1 MANDVASI
9 GVKMETE
16 DVSRGIRTLDQL
28 IALGPKVEQSM
39 ARVESGA
46 RKAGQG
52 INSIDAI
59 SVAKEFDQAAVS
71 GDRFQKVLSA
81 ISASATV
88 AGMKTISASVKEM
101 ISDLYAASAQA
112 ERLKI
117 GLDFASSGRGIS
129 ELYYLRGVT
138 KDLGLEFNSTSQAY
152 MGFQAAAKGTAL
164 EGDKAKKIFESIASA
179 SAVMGLSADQSSGV
193 LLALQQ
199 MISKGCHAPG
209 SLIRMAD
216 GSAKRVEEIRV
227 GESLM
232 GPDGYPRVVEML
244 AHGQEEMFEVS
255 PTGGY
260 AFVVNRSHKLR
271 LWRDGQKCT
280 VVLSDY
286 LADSNGGE
294 LVSEHGAQAFSVRSV
309 GEGEF
314 FGFQIS
320 GDHLYLDA
328 QGYEH
333 HNTVQAEELRG
344 QLGERLPGAF
354 QIAARAMGVTTAELG
369 KMLEQGQVVADDFLP
384 KFGEALKAHI
394 GDAADKAANRLDAA
408 TNRYTSALERMKTG
422 LGDSG
427 VSQFWAG
434 QMNILTDAMD
444 DASNSMALA
453 KAEGDGFTGQ
463 MAAAAGAALRFI
475 NPLNAIS
482 YSAQDAGTQLKN
494 AEKNLADL
502 EAQGARKSSNL
513 MLREAYAHAQ
523 RLVDKLREA
532 KQAQDALAGGGLGST
547 EGMSIGSLITRQRG
561 EVAESEKA
569 LQEIRMR
576 AAGINQQYFKD
587 MAALQKAR
595 DNGALTPDGYIK
607 EMSALAKRTYD
618 SSTAGKDAK
627 KGAKDAKSAAG
638 LAERMGAA
646 QAGMDLSAIAKKYE
660 ELTSI
665 YSGSEQI
672 LETLRRSGVMGEQ
685 EYYAS
690 KISFVN
696 LNIDAK
702 KRELEEENKVLEAQ
716 SASGVRDINRD
727 KKIADNKAKINKLTI
742 DAVMQTENLG
752 LQAKAAEAAQ
762 VASFTAARQAAEDY
776 LAVLQ
781 RGFDR
786 DVLSVGWGDNRR
798 NVETGRNQI
807 QDKYADQRRDYENQR
822 DLARANAGGTL
833 SADIAKQYQDKIDLT
848 RVFEQKALDLYVEGV
863 GKRLAAEGDWVNGAN
878 RAFEN
883 YSYSAANVAQQTADA
898 FSNAFRG
905 MEDALVKF
913 VTTGKLSFT
922 ELANNIVADITRI
935 IIKQQLSNALGV
947 AGSGGSA
954 GSGLMGLIGAG
965 LGMVGGNSAVATAA
979 NALPGDSLD
988 NFLALKGLATGGYT
1002 GDGGKYEP
1010 AGIVHRGEYV
1020 INAESTKRIGLG
1032 LLSRL
1037 NGYSSGGYVQ
1047 GLRQALQPV
1056 PAYPSSGGQ
1065 PVSSGGSPIYVTVQM
1080 PQGASRDTAMQFGRT
1095 VGRQIQVAQS
1105 RNG

>member
-88 AGMKTISASVKEM
+88 AGMKVISASIKEM

-199 MISKGCHAPG
+199 MISKG
-209 SLIRMAD
+209 
-216 GSAKRVEEIRV
+216 
-227 GESLM
+227 
-232 GPDGYPRVVEML
+232 
-244 AHGQEEMFEVS
+244 
-255 PTGGY
+255 
-260 AFVVNRSHKLR
+260 
-271 LWRDGQKCT
+271 
-280 VVLSDY
+280 
-286 LADSNGGE
+286 
-294 LVSEHGAQAFSVRSV
+294 
-309 GEGEF
+309 
-314 FGFQIS
+314 
-320 GDHLYLDA
+320 
-328 QGYEH
+328 
-333 HNTVQAEELRG
+333 TVQAEELRG

-665 YSGSEQI
+665 YAGSEQI
-672 LETLRRSGVMGEQ
+672 LETLRRSGIMGEQ

-716 SASGVRDINRD
+716 NATGVRDINRD

-752 LQAKAAEAAQ
+752 LQARAAEAAQ

-848 RVFEQKALDLYVEGV
+848 YVFEKKALDLYVEGV

-935 IIKQQLSNALGV
+935 IIKQQISNALGV
-947 AGSGGSA
+947 AGAGGSG